1 MEETVRIKL
10 QVKPDSKV
18 CLFHARKDLLPQFM
32 KGDLKLMLDWA
43 ENECDSIIY
52 WLQKKDDLK
61 DIMAHLEK
69 QIKPSGRIWL
79 VLPKSDR
86 LPEIS
91 IGSIQGDVTGYT
103 NLLKG
108 KVVDIGDGEKALQFV
123 IRKDAKE

>member
-79 VLPKSDR
+79 VLPKSDS